1 MQEVLLP
8 QFFQSVKERR
18 EKGREK
24 KEREREKENKIEDCE
39 KCCGRRK
46 TGRLWRHK
54 AREPTI
60 MIHTPEVRMSS
71 QNTRRIRNKKKGQ
84 KVSHDI

>member
-54 AREPTI
+54 AREPNNHDT
-60 MIHTPEVRMSS
+60 HPRS
-71 QNTRRIRNKKKGQ
+71 QD
-84 KVSHDI
+84 V